1 MRKIFP
7 LLLATLF
14 SNFVFANNVQISNV
28 SVNGNNISFTI
39 SWENSWNTTN
49 NTDPNYPNN
58 WDAVWIFIKYQRG
71 DNIWR
76 HAPLSTLSA
85 DHSATGGI
93 LQVDAV
99 ADGVGVFIRRSNPG
113 AGNISATTITLRL
126 GTLQGAGTPNFRV
139 FGIEMVH
146 CPTGA
151 FWIGDGNDASFGD
164 SFKLQQINGTT
175 QSNGIPANG
184 LYPGSPFVPNTFPM
198 GFWGSYIMKYE
209 ASYQQYADF
218 LNTLTYDQQLSR
230 TNVSP
235 DSPIGV
241 RVIEYVEN
249 GVSIGTTKTIEIITS
264 GINNTIPAIYGCDF
278 TDDNNFNDINDG
290 QNIALE
296 GISVM
301 DFLAYL
307 DWSGLRP
314 MTEMEFEKACRGTKN
329 AVKNEYSWGTTDLSC
344 RQRVIVSQGIT
355 FQQLSNWGE
364 ASEAAPGT
372 AVNGRCFC
380 GVNITIDNP
389 GDGTGRNGIFATS
402 ATGRQSSG
410 AGFYGAMDLSGNS
423 YEFCVSLTFIGHSIV
438 YSGNHGD
445 GFLTNSGNPDVTL
458 WPEFDVSN
466 KIQIHYKGGV
476 WFGTNPDLPKTSN
489 RPLGVTPIQ
498 RKAGFGIRGVRTY
511 Y

>member
-14 SNFVFANNVQISNV
+14 SNLVFANNVQISNV

-76 HAPLSTLSA
+76 HAPLSSISSN
-85 DHSATGGI
+85 HSATGGI

-99 ADGVGVFIRRSNPG
+99 TDGVGVFIRRSSPG
-113 AGNISATTITLRL
+113 AGNISATTVTLL
-126 GTLQGAGTPNFRV
+126 MGTLQRAGTPNFRV
-139 FGIEMVH
+139 FGIEMVY
-146 CPTGA
+146 CPTGE
-151 FWIGDGNDASFGD
+151 FWIGDGNTDNNLNYCYLKKITYS
-164 SFKLQQINGTT
+164 SQL
-175 QSNGIPANG
+175 NG
-184 LYPGSPFVPNTFPM
+184 LPMGAHFVGSLPVPNTFPM
-198 GFWGSYIMKYE
+198 GYYGFYIMKYE

-218 LNTLTYDQQLSR
+218 LNTLTYNQQLWR

-235 DSPIGV
+235 NSPIGV
-241 RVIEYVEN
+241 RAIENVVN
-249 GVSIGTTKTIEIITS
+249 GVSIGTTKTIEIITP
-264 GINNTIPAIYGCDF
+264 GINSTIPAIYGCDF

-296 GISVM
+296 GIDVM

-314 MTEMEFEKACRGTKN
+314 MTEMEFEKACRGTKT
-329 AVKNEYSWGTTDLSC
+329 AVLDEYAWGTTELKC
-344 RQRVIVSQGIT
+344 YQRVIVNQGIT
-355 FQQLSNWGE
+355 FQQLTNWGE
-364 ASEAAPGT
+364 ASEALPGMI
-372 AVNGRCFC
+372 VNGRCFC
-380 GVNITIDNP
+380 GVNITIDYP

-423 YEFCVSLTFIGHSIV
+423 YEFCVSVTPLGHPLE

-445 GFLTNSGNPDVTL
+445 GFLTDAGNADVAL
-458 WPEFDVSN
+458 WPEIDLYNV
-466 KIQIHYKGGV
+466 IQIMYKGSV
-476 WFGTNPDLPKTSN
+476 WWATNPELLRTSF
-489 RPLGVTPIQ
+489 RFFGLDIE
-498 RKAGFGIRGVRTY
+498 RKAGHGIRGVRTY